1 MFGKNEVMLVL
12 LCCLFFFSMSCVC
25 AGDSDNVTVVDFH
38 VNDVSVAGLNP
49 KGTFADLQNEINNAK
64 YGSVLDLN
72 RDYYANGGSTIQ
84 LDKDLIIDGHGHT
97 LDCEKV
103 CSAFHSVRGNFVL
116 RNLNIINGYSKDCGG
131 AVYVCGDTD
140 RCPSFINCTFSNNE
154 ALNNGGAISNQGQR
168 VILYSYEFSYY
179 PIDVKNCKFINN
191 VAKNSGGAIESMGTL
206 TVYNS
211 LFESNS
217 AENNCGAI
225 SSIFNA
231 DIHDSSFYRNV
242 AKDGGA
248 GAVCSKFLYLER
260 CLFSEN
266 SADEDGGAVDV
277 TTLEYANCTFESNS
291 AGESGGA
298 IYAENINSFGNDTSF
313 FINNVASDG
322 SGGAIYS
329 DSVYIKTDTIFSGN
343 HAYVDGGAIY
353 AAASGA
359 VVNNCLFEYNVA
371 EGSWASQCCG
381 GAIRGKCVI
390 SENCIYRKN
399 YAYDYGGAIYAESLV
414 LEGFSCFEDNTA
426 YDNCGGAIYTNILS
440 VLYMNCIRDAE
451 FSGNSAG
458 EDGGAIYIND
468 ECWVTFSNC
477 VFNNNHCGDE
487 GGAIYLDSAS
497 SHLTLVNNVFKG
509 NNAGNQGH
517 CVFNCG
523 NYDMIYNNFWDEN
536 PSSSNNQLIEWK
548 FWTSNE
554 HHIDSNPSN
563 IDFSVVNSIQ
573 FLANK
578 FDLYSHVSDS
588 SNIIK
593 VSNIDS
599 DVSVYN
605 DGVDL
610 ISTENIIDN
619 SELRVFSATS
629 YFNFRVNCEDY
640 FYNSGVISYDI

>member
-1 MFGKNEVMLVL
+1 MRVL
-12 LCCLFFFSMSCVC
+12 FCCLFFFSMSCVC

-38 VNDVSVAGLNP
+38 VNDVSVAGLNT

-72 RDYYANGGSTIQ
+72 RDYHANGGSTIQ

-242 AKDGGA
+242 AKDGSA
-248 GAVCSKFLYLER
+248 GAVCSKRLYYLER

-277 TTLEYANCTFESNS
+277 TTLEYANCTFKS
-291 AGESGGA
+291 
-298 IYAENINSFGNDTSF
+298 
-313 FINNVASDG
+313 
-322 SGGAIYS
+322 
-329 DSVYIKTDTIFSGN
+329 
-343 HAYVDGGAIY
+343 
-353 AAASGA
+353 
-359 VVNNCLFEYNVA
+359 
-371 EGSWASQCCG
+371 
-381 GAIRGKCVI
+381 
-390 SENCIYRKN
+390 
-399 YAYDYGGAIYAESLV
+399 
-414 LEGFSCFEDNTA
+414 
-426 YDNCGGAIYTNILS
+426 
-440 VLYMNCIRDAE
+440 
-451 FSGNSAG
+451 NSAG

-487 GGAIYLDSAS
+487 GGAIYLDSVS

-509 NNAGNQGH
+509 NNAG
-517 CVFNCG
+517 
-523 NYDMIYNNFWDEN
+523 D
-536 PSSSNNQLIEWK
+536 
-548 FWTSNE
+548 
-554 HHIDSNPSN
+554 
-563 IDFSVVNSIQ
+563 
-573 FLANK
+573 
-578 FDLYSHVSDS
+578 
-588 SNIIK
+588 
-593 VSNIDS
+593 
-599 DVSVYN
+599 
-605 DGVDL
+605 
-610 ISTENIIDN
+610 
-619 SELRVFSATS
+619 
-629 YFNFRVNCEDY
+629 
-640 FYNSGVISYDI
+640 